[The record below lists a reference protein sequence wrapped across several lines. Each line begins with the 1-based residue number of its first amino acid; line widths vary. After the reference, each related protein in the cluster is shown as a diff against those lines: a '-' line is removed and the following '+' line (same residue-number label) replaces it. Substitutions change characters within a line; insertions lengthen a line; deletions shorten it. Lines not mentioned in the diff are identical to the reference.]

1 MDAGIAAVAAGAV
14 GIIGA
19 LGGAFVGGR
28 AAVTAA
34 KVAGTGNRELA
45 RLQARRQAYADLGS
59 AAFHFTTTADDVVV
73 VFNRRFSGS
82 TPTHVPVPEE
92 LYSQLDTR
100 LDDVTH
106 AAVMVQLE
114 GPTEITNLAWDAY
127 AYCHRAERRLSEY
140 GVSLAPGAARA
151 RQSVD
156 QALEDARR
164 ARGTFLSNARA
175 HLEGQPIPLAG
186 EPYRYSGPDGVSG

>member
-114 GPTEITNLAWDAY
+114 GPTEITNPGTPTPTATEQSGDCPSTECRWLP
-127 AYCHRAERRLSEY
+127 ERHEPVK
-140 GVSLAPGAARA
+140 VSTRHWKTQGAPVAR
-151 RQSVD
+151 S
-156 QALEDARR
+156 
-164 ARGTFLSNARA
+164 
-175 HLEGQPIPLAG
+175 
-186 EPYRYSGPDGVSG
+186 